1 MSENENNAPTLV
13 FDAQPEPAAQ
23 AVTEEAPAA
32 PAPTL
37 VFEEQAAAPEA
48 KEEKPLDAEESKL
61 TEAEKAQVEAF
72 SKQIDL
78 NNSNA
83 ILQYGTGTQK
93 KIADFSTSA
102 LESVKTKD
110 LGEVGKLLSGVV
122 VDLKSIG
129 SDEEEKGG
137 LFGLF
142 KKGKNKI
149 DTYRAQYS
157 KAETNIDN
165 VAKQLEGHQ
174 VTLLKDVA
182 MLDNMYELNHNYF
195 KELTMYILAGK
206 QKLKYV
212 NEVEIPELRAK
223 AEKSGSQEDAQAVN
237 DLVSL
242 ANRFEKKVYDLEL
255 TRTISLQMGPQIRL
269 LQNNDTL
276 MSEKIQSMLVNT
288 IPLWKNQMVIALG
301 LQHSKEAAA
310 ATHAVSEMTNEM
322 LKKNAEVLKTATIET
337 AKESER
343 GIVDIETLKQTNASL
358 ISTMDEV
365 IKIQDEGH
373 QKRVAAEEELQKMEA
388 EMRDKLLIIK
398 KA

>member
-1 MSENENNAPTLV
+1 MADNATPTLV
-13 FDAQPEPAAQ
+13 FEAQP
-23 AVTEEAPAA
+23 EAPAA
-32 PAPTL
+32 PTLEFGATETQEAAP
-37 VFEEQAAAPEA
+37 AAAV
-48 KEEKPLDAEESKL
+48 EKPLDSEESKL
-61 TEAEKAQVEAF
+61 TDAEKEQVKAFAQ
-72 SKQIDL
+72 QIDL

-83 ILQYGTGTQK
+83 ILQYGAGAQK

-129 SDEEEKGG
+129 QDEEEKGFLG
-137 LFGLF
+137 IF

-206 QKLKYV
+206 QKLKHV
-212 NEVEIPELRAK
+212 NEVEIPELKAK
-223 AEKSGSQEDAQAVN
+223 AEASGSQEDAAAVK
-237 DLVSL
+237 DLVDL
-242 ANRFEKKVYDLEL
+242 ANRFEKKIYDLEL
-255 TRTISLQMGPQIRL
+255 TRTIALQMGPQIRL

-301 LQHSKEAAA
+301 LQHSKEAAQA
-310 ATHAVSEMTNEM
+310 AHAVSEMTNEM
-322 LKKNAEVLKTATIET
+322 LKKNADMLKTATIET

-343 GIVDIETLKQTNASL
+343 GIVDVETLKQTNASL

-373 QKRVAAEEELQKMEA
+373 AKRMAAEEELAKMEQ
-388 EMRDKLLIIK
+388 EMKEKLLTIRK
-398 KA
+398 

>member
-1 MSENENNAPTLV
+1 MSENENNAAPTLV
-13 FDAQPEPAAQ
+13 FDAQPQEQEAPKLDAAEPAA
-23 AVTEEAPAA
+23 PS
-32 PAPTL
+32 L
-37 VFEEQAAAPEA
+37 VFEQQAAPEEA
-48 KEEKPLDAEESKL
+48 KVEKPLDPEESKL
-61 TEAEKAQVEAF
+61 TDAEKAQVEAF

-83 ILQYGTGTQK
+83 IIQYGAGAQK

-129 SDEEEKGG
+129 DDEEEKGG

-165 VAKQLEGHQ
+165 VSKQLEGHQ

-206 QKLKYV
+206 QKLKHV
-212 NEVEIPELRAK
+212 NEVEIPELKAK

-242 ANRFEKKVYDLEL
+242 ANRFEKKIYDLEL

-322 LKKNAEVLKTATIET
+322 LKKNAEILKTATIET

-343 GIVDIETLKQTNASL
+343 GIVDIETLKQTSASL

-373 QKRVAAEEELQKMEA
+373 QKRMAAEEELQKMEQ
-388 EMRDKLLIIK
+388 EMRDKLLTVRK
-398 KA
+398 